1 MNHARPSIA
10 AAIAVLLAANIV
22 LGLVC
27 ELRCDVPASSAVVA
41 GCHDAGASATSSRS
55 SVRNQRGRRSLHPR
69 RASGS
74 HERYAAEGIAG
85 RRQHRCRAHTGLRD
99 ISGRHGPFPVRA
111 TSLLPVFPPPRARS
125 CGSDR
130 SYKSPNFQIA

>member
-22 LGLVC
+22 LVLVC
-27 ELRCDVPASSAVVA
+27 ELRCDVPASNAVVA

-55 SVRNQRGRRSLHPR
+55 PFAIGAADDRCTHDALPAVTSVTLQKES
-69 RASGS
+69 RAAVSTG
-74 HERYAAEGIAG
+74 AARTQIFEISPVV
-85 RRQHRCRAHTGLRD
+85 TGLPSSCD
-99 ISGRHGPFPVRA
+99 A
-111 TSLLPVFPPPRARS
+111 LLPVFPPPRARF

-130 SYKSPNFQIA
+130 SYKVLSSKS

>member
-41 GCHDAGASATSSRS
+41 GCHDARVSAKSSRS
-55 SVRNQRGRRSLHPR
+55 PFAIGAADDRCTHDALPAVTSVTLQKES
-69 RASGS
+69 RAAVSTG
-74 HERYAAEGIAG
+74 AARTQIFEISPIV
-85 RRQHRCRAHTGLRD
+85 TGLPSSCD
-99 ISGRHGPFPVRA
+99 ATPAGVPPSARA
-111 TSLLPVFPPPRARS
+111 VLR
-125 CGSDR
+125 
-130 SYKSPNFQIA
+130 I